1 MGFLMCVSREM
12 TYMNSLRIVLV
23 LLSPTL
29 LAQPQQAVTPVD
41 PSPYNLPI
49 QKIGPDDLVAVSV
62 YGSPELTRTI
72 RVSQDGYIR
81 LPMVKERI
89 RADGLMPVEL
99 EESIARALQKG
110 ELIVDP
116 FVTVTVAEY
125 HSRPVSVVG
134 AVRSPVTF
142 QALGTVTLL
151 DALARAGGL
160 TPEAGTEILLSR
172 HSTTGD
178 GLTTTLVQRIPV
190 KTLIDAADP
199 EVNIKL
205 TGGEEIRVPDA
216 GKVFV
221 LGNVKKPGAFTATDG
236 GNTTVLKALA
246 LAEGLMPYAGNQAYI
261 YRREASGTKNE
272 IPIELKQIMNRR
284 LPDVPLMADD
294 ILYVPDAKGTR
305 TTLAALEKVLIIGTA
320 ATAALIYAGVR

>member
-1 MGFLMCVSREM
+1 
-12 TYMNSLRIVLV
+12 MNSLRIVLV

-81 LPMVKERI
+81 LPMLKERI
-89 RADGLMPVEL
+89 RANGLMPAEL

-110 ELIVDP
+110 ELSVDP

-172 HSTTGD
+172 HSTTDD

-221 LGNVKKPGAFTATDG
+221 LGNVKKPGAYTAQDS

-246 LAEGLMPYAGNQAYI
+246 LAEGLMPYAGKQAYI

-272 IPIELKQIMNRR
+272 IPIELKQIMNRK

-305 TTLAALEKVLIIGTA
+305 ATLAVLEKVLIFGTGV
-320 ATAALIYAGVR
+320 TGALIYAGVR